1 MHVLLTVN
9 DVKGKR
15 NEIDV
20 KGEERWQ
27 WEQEAGA
34 TTMNQEQQKWR
45 TDNKI
50 NSGMGFQAH
59 KY

>member
-1 MHVLLTVN
+1 MHVLLTVKH
-9 DVKGKR
+9 VKGER

-20 KGEERWQ
+20 KGGERWK

-34 TTMNQEQQKWR
+34 TTINQEQQQWI

-50 NSGMGFQAH
+50 NTGMGFQAH